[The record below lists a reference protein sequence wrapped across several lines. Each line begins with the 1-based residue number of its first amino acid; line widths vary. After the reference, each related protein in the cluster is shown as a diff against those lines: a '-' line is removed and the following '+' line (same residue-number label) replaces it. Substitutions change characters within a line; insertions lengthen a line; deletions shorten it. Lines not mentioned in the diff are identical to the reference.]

1 VKTSRWVRYNGIMDK
16 EELSKHISNLAFD
29 DDLSDEDVVEA
40 DDASQALVAL
50 RRLFRGHPYEAKFTE
65 MIAACDHIAATIAQ
79 HV

>member
-1 VKTSRWVRYNGIMDK
+1 MDK

-29 DDLSDEDVVEA
+29 DEFLVEVIDEATEA
-40 DDASQALVAL
+40 SERLVAL

-65 MIAACDHIAATIAQ
+65 MIAACDHIAATVAQ

>member
-1 VKTSRWVRYNGIMDK
+1 MDK

-29 DDLSDEDVVEA
+29 DDLNEEFIDEA
-40 DDASQALVAL
+40 NGASERLVAL